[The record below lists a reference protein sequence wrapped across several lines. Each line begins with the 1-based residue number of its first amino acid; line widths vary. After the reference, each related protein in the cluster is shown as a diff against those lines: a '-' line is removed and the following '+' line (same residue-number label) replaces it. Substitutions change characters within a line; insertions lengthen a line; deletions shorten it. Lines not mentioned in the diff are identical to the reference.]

1 VLAGLDTGHGIHLHR
16 CAPGIEP
23 PSGFGSFR
31 AQLSA
36 ARWYARDSNRTAF
49 RARRSRSHRRT
60 NAPHIGGLLI
70 QTNQKSFVEE
80 NTPRSRAIWEAAL
93 QELEAAGLIAD
104 RGYKREIF
112 EVTRQGYDV
121 AELLHP

>member
-1 VLAGLDTGHGIHLHR
+1 MFPHLSREAQTLLKEASQDPTGTVVRL
-16 CAPGIEP
+16 
-23 PSGFGSFR
+23 
-31 AQLSA
+31 
-36 ARWYARDSNRTAF
+36 
-49 RARRSRSHRRT
+49 
-60 NAPHIGGLLI
+60 PHIGGLLI

-80 NTPRSRAIWEAAL
+80 NTPRSRAIWEGAL